1 MRVSTVSLNLWLLNV
16 EDPNRAK
23 NNQSVGLPR
32 AIAIETFWVAIETE
46 DLRCDIGS

>member
-1 MRVSTVSLNLWLLNV
+1 VKVSIVGLNLRHLNI

-23 NNQSVGLPR
+23 NNKSAGLPR
-32 AIAIETFWVAIETE
+32 SLAIETFWVAIETE